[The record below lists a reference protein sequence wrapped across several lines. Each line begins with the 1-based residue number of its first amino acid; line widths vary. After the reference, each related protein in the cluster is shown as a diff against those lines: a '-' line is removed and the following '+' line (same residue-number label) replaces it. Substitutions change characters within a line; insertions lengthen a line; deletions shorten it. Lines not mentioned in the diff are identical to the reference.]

1 MNSFNNEE
9 LKKHLKVLKELG
21 FDEIILDK
29 KFISKDEILKE
40 RKKLL
45 EKINEEIQICKK
57 CDLHKSR
64 TNAVLG
70 EGNIEAKLMFV
81 GEAPGEEED
90 KQGRPFVGRAGK
102 LLTKLI
108 ERAGYKRAEFY
119 IANICKC
126 RPPGNRTP
134 TLDEMEKCFPYLK
147 EQIEIIN
154 PKVLCLLGAVAGQ
167 AFLNRKVK
175 ITKERGAVIKWNDKI
190 LLLTYHPAYVLRNPK
205 EEETLFK
212 DIKKAIEI
220 AYKGL

>member
-21 FDEIILDK
+21 FDEIILNK

-108 ERAGYKRAEFY
+108 ERAGYKREEFY

-175 ITKERGAVIKWNDKI
+175 ITKERGAIIKWNDKI

-212 DIKKAIEI
+212 DIKRAIEI

>member
-1 MNSFNNEE
+1 MDSFNNDE

-21 FDEIILDK
+21 FEEIILDK
-29 KFISKDEILKE
+29 KFISRDEILKE

-45 EKINEEIQICKK
+45 EKINKEIQMCEK

-70 EGNIEAKLMFV
+70 EGNIEARLMFI

-108 ERAGYKRAEFY
+108 ERAGYKREEFY

-175 ITKERGAVIKWNDKI
+175 ITKERGAVIKWNDRI

-205 EEETLFK
+205 EEGTLFK
-212 DIKKAIEI
+212 DIKRAIEI